1 MNLLESLK
9 RYSTIVADTG
19 DIEAIAQYKPQDAT
33 TNPSLLN
40 QAARKPQYEHL
51 VDDAL
56 QHALHSPGDRAERT
70 AEFGPFHMTEQYHC
84 LSCKSPF
91 ALLRWD
97 GDPPAGSGGRAD
109 S

>member
-1 MNLLESLK
+1 MTSFDERRGLIASGGRRLVCPYCGSG
-9 RYSTIVADTG
+9 DT
-19 DIEAIAQYKPQDAT
+19 
-33 TNPSLLN
+33 
-40 QAARKPQYEHL
+40 
-51 VDDAL
+51 
-56 QHALHSPGDRAERT
+56 ERT